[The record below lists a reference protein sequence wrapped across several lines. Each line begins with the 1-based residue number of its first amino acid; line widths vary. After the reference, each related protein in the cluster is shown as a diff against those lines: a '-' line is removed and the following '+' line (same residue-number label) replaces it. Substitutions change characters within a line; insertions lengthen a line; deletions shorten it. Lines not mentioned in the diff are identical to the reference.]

1 MDPIQAVLVGGPAE
15 LSDDRVREVAGL
27 AEEIKLP
34 RCGGY
39 EHFRYSGESRD
50 LHGSS
55 LAVFEWSYRTKIA
68 E

>member
-1 MDPIQAVLVGGPAE
+1 MERIQAVLVGGPAE
-15 LSDDRVREVAGL
+15 LADDRVREVAGL

-50 LHGSS
+50 S